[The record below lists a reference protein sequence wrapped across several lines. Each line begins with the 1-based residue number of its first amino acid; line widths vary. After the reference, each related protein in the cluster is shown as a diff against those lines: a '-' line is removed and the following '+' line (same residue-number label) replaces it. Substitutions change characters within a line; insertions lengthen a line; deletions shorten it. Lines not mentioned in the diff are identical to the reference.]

1 MSIQEISTDIVPDRH
16 AETASRP
23 APKRPRPLTAAQ
35 EALFFGIAFTIAVA
49 LQLGVILKVAN
60 IISW

>member
-1 MSIQEISTDIVPDRH
+1 MSMQEMSNDVVPVRH
-16 AETASRP
+16 AETARRP

-35 EALFFGIAFTIAVA
+35 EALFFGIAFTIAVL

>member
-1 MSIQEISTDIVPDRH
+1 MSVQEISNDVVPDGH
-16 AETASRP
+16 AETANRP

-35 EALFFGIAFTIAVA
+35 EALFFGIAFTLAVV